1 MFCIFI
7 LTAYFPNIS
16 QQEIQDSQDQL
27 RQIRMP
33 APERI
38 AVCFICQEFV
48 VDLQKMLQ
56 LYAKIVT
63 SAAKRY

>member
-27 RQIRMP
+27 RQIQMP

-38 AVCFICQEFV
+38 AVCLICQEFV

-56 LYAKIVT
+56 LYTKIVT